1 MYLSIL
7 ITLYLYALGAFNLF
21 CSLFNGL
28 YTFNLCNSGLYFSKF
43 SSISLDFLDFN
54 PIPLIPKKCGL
65 SIHLYI
71 CVQGRI
77 REWRTLT
84 YTPFFIPY
92 KILYVCSLYIIDYL
106 IGLAFWA
113 IPIGL

>member
-65 SIHLYI
+65 SIRLYV
-71 CVQGRI
+71 CDQGRI

-92 KILYVCSLYIIDYL
+92 KILYVSLL
-106 IGLAFWA
+106 IYN
-113 IPIGL
+113 